1 MAAGSERATV
11 CNVCLRLPPEEPAA
25 IRWPA
30 PVEADEWARDDRIR
44 GALLGLA
51 VGDALGSLAHA
62 GKAEAVD
69 PSPGSL
75 RTGGATQLALFTA
88 EGVLRMQVRFAAKGI
103 GPAWGVI
110 RHALD
115 RWMVTQDRE
124 PNTTFAWQPEAW
136 PDGWLVRQHR
146 LHRRVD
152 GFGATVEALG
162 VQADTWEGM
171 PERHVATSLPNTSS
185 GAGALVRVLG
195 AGLVVMPKDATLVG
209 SIAAAITHGGADGY
223 LSGGALARLAAEL
236 VAGAPMDDAVAATSA
251 DLADWPSSGPV
262 RAALSAGSA
271 TGPSSATRAL
281 AAAMSFA
288 SVGVPDDPVVTIRRA
303 IGAGGSAAGVVA
315 GAVAGARLGASAFPA
330 GWLAAP
336 DVADVLE
343 EMTRACSAAHRTWVM
358 GRDLPGYDEPPEMP
372 FDDDPAVALLW
383 PRFPG
388 W

>member
-1 MAAGSERATV
+1 MVAGSGNATA
-11 CNVCLRLPPEEPAA
+11 CQTCGRLPPGEPAA

-44 GALLGLA
+44 GALLGL
-51 VGDALGSLAHA
+51 VLGDALGSLAHA
-62 GKAEAVD
+62 HKAEAVD

-124 PNTTFAWQPEAW
+124 PNTTFAWHPEAW

-146 LHRRVD
+146 LHRRVE

-171 PERHVATSLPNTSS
+171 PERHVATSLPNTSN
-185 GAGALVRVLG
+185 GAGALVRVLA
-195 AGLVVMPKDATLVG
+195 AGLVVLPKDATLVG

-223 LSGGALARLAAEL
+223 LSGGAFARLVAEL
-236 VAGAPMDDAVAATSA
+236 VAGVPMDDAIAATSA

-262 RAALSAGSA
+262 RTALSAGGA

-281 AAAMSFA
+281 AAAMSYA
-288 SVGVPDDPVVTIRRA
+288 SLGAPDEPVVTIGRA
-303 IGAGGSAAGVVA
+303 IAAGGTAAGVVA

-330 GWLAAP
+330 TWLMAP
-336 DVADVLE
+336 DVADLVE
-343 EMTRACSAAHRTWVM
+343 EMTRACSAAHRAWVM
-358 GRDLPGYDEPPEMP
+358 GRDLLGYDQPPDIP
-372 FDDDPAVALLW
+372 FDDDPACALFW

>member
-1 MAAGSERATV
+1 VAGEGDACKACS
-11 CNVCLRLPPEEPAA
+11 LLPSEEPAA

-51 VGDALGSLAHA
+51 LGDALGSLAHA
-62 GKAEAVD
+62 GKTQPVD

-88 EGVLRMQVRFAAKGI
+88 DGVIRMYVRFAAKGI
-103 GPAWGVI
+103 GPAWGVM

-115 RWMVTQDRE
+115 RWMVTQGRE
-124 PNTTFAWQPEAW
+124 PNTTFAGQPEAW

-185 GAGALVRVLG
+185 GAGALVRVLA
-195 AGLVVMPKDATLVG
+195 AGLVAMPRDATLVG
-209 SIAAAITHGGADGY
+209 SIAAAITHGGSDAY
-223 LSGGALARLAAEL
+223 LSGGALARLVAEL
-236 VAGAPMDDAVAATSA
+236 LAGTPMGDAISVTSA
-251 DLADWPSSGPV
+251 DLSGWTGSTSV
-262 RAALSAGSA
+262 RTALSGGST
-271 TGPSSATRAL
+271 TGASSATRAL
-281 AAAMSFA
+281 AAAMSYA
-288 SVGVPDDPVVTIRRA
+288 SFGAPDEPVVTIGRA
-303 IGAGGSAAGVVA
+303 IAAGGTAAGVVA

-330 GWLAAP
+330 GWLMAP
-336 DVADVLE
+336 DVADLVE
-343 EMTRACSAAHRTWVM
+343 EMTRGCSAAHRAWVM
-358 GRDLPGYDEPPEMP
+358 GRDLPGYDQPPDMP
-372 FDDDPAVALLW
+372 FDDDRAVALLW